1 MASRG
6 GSSVC
11 SGTGLRAQPL
21 RATVP
26 FQLRG
31 AEGARA
37 ASVPCSARGDK
48 ASFPIKVSRV
58 RRTSSLDTILGSY
71 LQGQWPR
78 DPDGVEPVE
87 TNNKST
93 QTPLS
98 WPETALDGANTG
110 AHKRSASWGNN
121 EYHKD
126 VVKVK
131 QQLQK
136 TKLSQ
141 ASQANCSPVLGDH
154 TLGVPRDSPPS
165 CPGTSPFIRHRVR
178 RHRSLEDQELEDM
191 FVKEMGEQELLRV
204 LDVPD
209 GHRAPVP
216 QRCCSDLSL
225 LSMEFSGLVFPL
237 SPSAPLRLPPSPT
250 RAGLEGTQNVSLQS
264 LLDPQDKE
272 SGWSSP
278 VCAAASSPRPNHSY
292 MFQREPPEGCEKVE
306 AYEETLSP
314 GLDPS
319 LMLYGPDKN
328 KVHFNPTGSAFC
340 PINLAKPL
348 LPNVDFL
355 LRNFPA
361 PGISGTGQARG
372 QSPYV
377 DSIHDPDSDAFG
389 EVSAHRWSPSHAAE
403 GSAFHSSLVV

>member
-126 VVKVK
+126 
-131 QQLQK
+131 
-136 TKLSQ
+136 
-141 ASQANCSPVLGDH
+141 
-154 TLGVPRDSPPS
+154 
-165 CPGTSPFIRHRVR
+165 
-178 RHRSLEDQELEDM
+178 
-191 FVKEMGEQELLRV
+191 V